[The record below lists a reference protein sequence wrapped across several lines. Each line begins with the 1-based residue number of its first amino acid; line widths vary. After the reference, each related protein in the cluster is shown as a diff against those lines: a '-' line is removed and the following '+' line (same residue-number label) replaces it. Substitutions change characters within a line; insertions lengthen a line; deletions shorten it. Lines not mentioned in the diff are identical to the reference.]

1 MFRCL
6 HRHAG
11 FGRVMN
17 VVVPMGF
24 LRQRF
29 AFTGKLLSMPRSHAV
44 RLVQDRG
51 GSVSTSV
58 SRRTNVLIVG
68 MGGWPLLPTGEVSS
82 VLQRA
87 EELNHRGA
95 SIRIISEEE
104 FLEEA
109 GQKPRGPALE
119 KSYTADE
126 ICDLTGVTRE
136 KLRRWEQL
144 GLIRS
149 SAGRFDFQDLIS
161 LRTLTEL
168 IERGV
173 RPAVINRSLRG
184 LGNILPGTDRPL
196 AQLQIVVENSRS
208 LMGELDGC
216 QITAEG
222 QFMLNFDGPADNR
235 SASLEWKEA
244 EPEGADSWLERGR
257 QFEENEEFDQATDA
271 YRQAISLE
279 PASATAFFNLGNVL
293 RAQDRPD
300 AALELFRL
308 AVTLDS
314 TLTEAWYNIADIH
327 EEEGRIPEAIVNLKQ
342 SIAVCPTFADAYYN
356 LALCFEKLGE
366 RPDAKRCWSE
376 YLRLDPA
383 SDWSNVARMH
393 LATR

>member
-1 MFRCL
+1 
-6 HRHAG
+6 
-11 FGRVMN
+11 MN
-17 VVVPMGF
+17 LTVPTNF

-29 AFTGKLLSMPRSHAV
+29 VFTGKLLSMPRGEAV
-44 RLVQDRG
+44 RLVQKAG
-51 GSVSTSV
+51 GAVGTSV
-58 SRRTNVLIVG
+58 SRRTNVLAVG

-82 VLQRA
+82 ALQRA
-87 EELNHRGA
+87 EELNQRGA
-95 SIRIISEEE
+95 AIRIISEEE

-109 GQKPRGPALE
+109 GEKPRGPALE
-119 KSYTADE
+119 KSYTSEE
-126 ICDLTGVTRE
+126 ICGLTGVTLD

-149 SAGRFDFQDLIS
+149 SDGRFDFQDLIS

-173 RPAVINRSLRG
+173 RPETINRSLRG
-184 LGNILPGTDRPL
+184 LSSILPGTDRPL
-196 AQLQIVVENSRS
+196 AQLQIVVENSRL

-222 QFMLNFDGPADNR
+222 QFMLNFEGPTGGA
-235 SASLEWKEA
+235 SATLEWSDAEA
-244 EPEGADSWLERGR
+244 EHADSWLERGR
-257 QFEENEEFDQATDA
+257 QFEEDENFERAADA
-271 YRQAISLE
+271 YRQAIALE
-279 PASATAFFNLGNVL
+279 PGSATAFFNLGNVL
-293 RAQDRPD
+293 RAQGRAD

-314 TLTEAWYNIADIH
+314 ALTEGWYNIADIH
-327 EEEGRIPEAIVNLKQ
+327 EEQGRMPEAIDSLKH
-342 SIAVCPTFADAYYN
+342 SISACPTFADAYYN

-366 RPDAKRCWSE
+366 RGAAKRCWSD

-383 SDWSNVARMH
+383 SDWANVARMH

>member
-1 MFRCL
+1 MI
-6 HRHAG
+6 
-11 FGRVMN
+11 VTDSKN
-17 VVVPMGF
+17 F

-29 AFTGKLLSMPRSHAV
+29 AFTGKLLSMPRAEAV
-44 RLVQDRG
+44 RLVQQAG
-51 GSVSTSV
+51 GSVSTSA
-58 SRRTNVLIVG
+58 SRRTNILTVG
-68 MGGWPLLPTGEVSS
+68 MGGWPLLPSGEVSS

-87 EELNHRGA
+87 EELNRRGA
-95 SIRIISEEE
+95 AIRIISEEE

-109 GQKPRGPALE
+109 GRKPRGPALE

-126 ICDLTGVTRE
+126 ICDLTAVTRD

-149 SAGRFDFQDLIS
+149 SHGRFDFQDLIS

-168 IERGV
+168 VERGV
-173 RPAVINRSLRG
+173 RPETINRSLRG
-184 LGNILPGTDRPL
+184 LGSILPGTDRPL
-196 AQLQIVVENSRS
+196 AQLQIVVENSRT

-222 QFMLNFDGPADNR
+222 QFMINFEPPPGGAC
-235 SASLEWKEA
+235 AKMEWQDA
-244 EPEGADSWLERGR
+244 EPEDAASWLERGR
-257 QFEENEEFDQATDA
+257 QFEEDEDFEQAAEA
-271 YRQAISLE
+271 YRKAIVLD
-279 PASATAFFNLGNVL
+279 PGTPPAFFNLGNVL
-293 RAQDRPD
+293 RAQGRPD
-300 AALELFRL
+300 AALEMFRL
-308 AVTLDS
+308 AATLDS
-314 TLTEAWYNIADIH
+314 GLTEAWYNIADIH
-327 EEEGRIPEAIVNLKQ
+327 EEEGRLPEAIVSLKQ
-342 SIAVCPTFADAYYN
+342 SIAVCPEFADAYYN